1 MPTYRSYD
9 AKENKILIPIIF
21 LNQNSSNYREFL
33 SNYDPESG
41 FLIAKR
47 GKGYF
52 LFMGGYQYKVDLFD
66 NYGTKIGL
74 GVINKDGITPKS
86 TIIMS
91 TEAIRITGLPQ
102 DYITICKDRTEFKN
116 NSRYSGLSAKIKN
129 LDNLLKSTKPTE
141 SKKANPLW
149 QSLAEI
155 SEKKREFSSHFLIQW
170 KYEAFS
176 VIRSDKAN
184 EGYYCVFK
192 MAPPDDTIETNEKRF
207 NTFRKEHNFFDDD
220 EEKDD
225 SLEALREAYINTFSP
240 GSIIEIP
247 LNRPKDPS
255 GKQPMLYGTLV
266 RLELPGV
273 THTETGDPIETNDE
287 FYAQNDHFTRPWEL
301 IISFKDDSSASTKD
315 IAEKNGVVNERASTD
330 YNHYKSTL
338 DVMADPDKDKNW
350 KAAEQVIVKKE
361 ISTFKKAEEPVFTSR
376 NLNENQKDA
385 IRLALNAPDFC
396 LIQGPPGSGKTTI
409 ITEMI
414 RNFVSRGQKV
424 LVCSK
429 GNLAVD
435 NVLEKW
441 IKENKERSD
450 GHLCVRLGE
459 RFKLEFLEGYTP
471 ANVTSRLQEKIHNK
485 TKQERDQ
492 LIAQIN
498 NRINHFEKN
507 VDILSKPAYVCV
519 IFCELTSILT
529 QLCNHYEEAA
539 ASYKFGT
546 GNIPNKLESGQKALS
561 VVYHELML
569 PTYKSLCSTDAL
581 RPEQIIRF
589 DGFFNQFLGLLD
601 ATLQEL
607 HLAWFWRLLS
617 GKRINLWKEL
627 EEQLESKRKLL
638 TNIGITGK
646 DFAGNPFINEKTLQL
661 PEFGNTPSPTH
672 VLSAVTNFRTALLEF
687 TKNERIKLSRIKSIL
702 NDWLVELGSGVSEPL
717 EKNVVLDCIP
727 VIGSTCMGIMSD
739 SDFKSIT
746 YDAVIVDEAGQI
758 PIFDILVPIIKAK
771 KVILIGDHLQLPPM
785 DENDFATYYAAQKT
799 DSKEGKLFDE
809 CKKEIAQ
816 WYNVS
821 LFETLYNAPT
831 LDAAK
836 TMLNTQYR
844 MHPDISEFISE
855 SFYDGKYLAG
865 VTSEQ
870 RTLTIAGF
878 EKPIYFY
885 DTCALS
891 PEKRAETNHNPGYSN
906 KTEAELLSDILLK
919 LILAIRDGCYTGA
932 NLVLKDNEGN
942 VTGYDIGV
950 ISGYKKQVKEIFN
963 LTRQKLE
970 QFMSYDEAMTHMDRF
985 MISSVD
991 SFQGR
996 DNQIILFSM
1005 TRSNPDGKIGF
1016 LKDVRRLNVA
1026 MTRAK
1031 SLLIMVG
1038 DSGTLTACGARCAH
1052 DSSKPVAQIYKNLVN
1067 YCKDKNYYHQLK
1079 GEEVL
1084 ES

>member
-21 LNQNSSNYREFL
+21 SNKSSADYREFL
-33 SNYDPESG
+33 SNYDPETG

-91 TEAIRITGLPQ
+91 TEAIRITGLSK
-102 DYITICKDRTEFKN
+102 DYITLCLSRTEFKN
-116 NSRYSGLSAKIKN
+116 NSRYSGLSEKIRN
-129 LDNLLKSTKPTE
+129 LNNLLKATKPTE

-149 QSLAEI
+149 QNLAEI
-155 SEKKREFSSHFLIQW
+155 SEKKREFSSHFLIRW
-170 KYEAFS
+170 EYDAFS

-184 EGYYCVFK
+184 GEYYCVFK
-192 MAPPDDTIETNEKRF
+192 MASPDNTIETNEKRF
-207 NTFRKEHNFFDDD
+207 NAFRKEHNFFDD
-220 EEKDD
+220 EEKND
-225 SLEALREAYINTFSP
+225 SIEALRETYTNTFSP

-247 LNRPKDPS
+247 LNRPKDS
-255 GKQPMLYGTLV
+255 SEKQPMLYGTVV

-273 THTETGDPIETNDE
+273 THTETGDPIETSNE
-287 FYAQNDHFTRPWEL
+287 FYAQTNHFTRPWNL

-315 IAEKNGVVNERASTD
+315 IAEKNGVINERASTD
-330 YNHYKSTL
+330 YNHYKNTL
-338 DVMADPDKDKNW
+338 DIMADPDKDKNW
-350 KAAEQVIVKKE
+350 KVAEQVIVKKE
-361 ISTFKKAEEPVFTSR
+361 ATPFKKAEEPIFTSR

-441 IKENKERSD
+441 IKENQERSD

-459 RFKLEFLEGYTP
+459 RFKLDFLDGYTP

-485 TKQERDQ
+485 TKQERDS
-492 LIAQIN
+492 LIARIDRQIK
-498 NRINHFEKN
+498 HFEETN
-507 VDILSKPAYVCV
+507 DIVNKPSCMCV
-519 IFCELTSILT
+519 IFCELANTLT
-529 QLCNHYEEAA
+529 ELCGHYEEAVA
-539 ASYKFGT
+539 RYKFGT

-561 VVYHELML
+561 VVCQELML
-569 PTYKSLCSTDAL
+569 PTYKSLCSTDAFC
-581 RPEQIIRF
+581 PEQIIRF
-589 DGFFNQFLGLLD
+589 DTFFNQFLSLLD

-607 HLAWFWRLLS
+607 RIGWFWRMLS
-617 GKRINLWKEL
+617 GKKTQLWKEL
-627 EEQLESKRKLL
+627 EEQLENNRKIL
-638 TNIGITGK
+638 TNMNVTGK
-646 DFAGNPFINEKTLQL
+646 DLAGNPLINEKSLQL
-661 PEFGNTPSPTH
+661 PEFKNTPSPSD
-672 VLSAVTNFRTALLEF
+672 VLSVVTNFRTTLSEF
-687 TKNERIKLSRIKSIL
+687 TKNEKIKLSQIKSIL

-727 VIGSTCMGIMSD
+727 VIGSTCMGVMSD

-785 DENDFATYYAAQKT
+785 DENDFATYYAAEKT
-799 DSKEGKLFDE
+799 DSKEGKLFDA

-821 LFETLYNAPT
+821 LFETLYNAST

-855 SFYDGKYLAG
+855 NFYDGKYLAG
-865 VTSEQ
+865 VTPQQ
-870 RTLTIAGF
+870 RTLAIAGF

-885 DTCALS
+885 DTCALP

-906 KTEAELLSDILLK
+906 KTEAELLSDVLLK
-919 LILAIRDGCYTGA
+919 LILAIRDGSYTGA

-942 VTGYDIGV
+942 ITGYDIGV

-1038 DSGTLTACGARCAH
+1038 DSDTLTACGARCAH
-1052 DSSKPVAQIYKNLVN
+1052 DSSKTVAQIYKNLVN

-1079 GEEVL
+1079 GEEAL
-1084 ES
+1084 DS